1 MAFAFPDGRE
11 VFALRF
17 ARQAFAA
24 ICLDDLGYRWEA
36 AKRVVALPC
45 KLTCAVIP
53 LTPHARA
60 VASLA
65 AAGGKEVFLHM
76 PMASRGRMPEVP
88 EYGMMVRGGQ
98 TDPQVR
104 ANLAR
109 AFANLPN
116 AVGMNNHEG
125 SLATEDRVLM
135 AAVMTVVKE
144 RGLVFLDSGT
154 TVDSVAWRVARDA
167 GVRWAKRDVFLDD
180 PMPKPAVEA
189 AFARLVALARSRG
202 RAIGIGHP
210 HPSTLDVLERR
221 IPEAQARGIV
231 FVPVSALAAMG
242 R

>member
-1 MAFAFPDGRE
+1 MVALWQWRAATPLEDDSGRCRQLDRAVRAWAAREGFPPREGSERRQSRDEGGRRWIAVERAYWFPPARSPGTVSRRLRRLAAALGLDCRETGRGRDTLVVAFAFPDGRE

-125 SLATEDRVLM
+125 SLATED
-135 AAVMTVVKE
+135 
-144 RGLVFLDSGT
+144 
-154 TVDSVAWRVARDA
+154 
-167 GVRWAKRDVFLDD
+167 
-180 PMPKPAVEA
+180 
-189 AFARLVALARSRG
+189 
-202 RAIGIGHP
+202 
-210 HPSTLDVLERR
+210 PSSWPR
-221 IPEAQARGIV
+221 
-231 FVPVSALAAMG
+231 
-242 R
+242 